1 MDKQTLI
8 DLIDMM
14 IGLTEKERQNLLEM
28 DNRKVEFRY
37 KMALTEKTDEMVG
50 WKIIKIL
57 AVTLWLGVDK

>member
-14 IGLTEKERQNLLEM
+14 IGLTESERKSLLEM

-37 KMALTEKTDEMVG
+37 KMALTEKTDEM
-50 WKIIKIL
+50 IN
-57 AVTLWLGVDK
+57 

>member
-14 IGLTEKERQNLLEM
+14 IGLSDSERQALLNM

-37 KMALTEKTDEMVG
+37 KMALTEKTDEMIG
-50 WKIIKIL
+50 
-57 AVTLWLGVDK
+57 

>member
-14 IGLTEKERQNLLEM
+14 IGLTEKERQNLLKM

-50 WKIIKIL
+50 
-57 AVTLWLGVDK
+57 